1 MVWLLILIMR
11 PPVLSFAAFVFGV
24 FFFCGA
30 VSRSPFREGEFF
42 MSLKRDSVSVCLFP
56 EVQLQLKLFSRPAG
70 QPERLSQP
78 DGGPLGR
85 REEQCHRGLS
95 PGQRRIL
102 GA

>member
-1 MVWLLILIMR
+1 
-11 PPVLSFAAFVFGV
+11 
-24 FFFCGA
+24 
-30 VSRSPFREGEFF
+30 
-42 MSLKRDSVSVCLFP
+42 MSLKRDSVSACFFP
-56 EVQLQLKLFSRPAG
+56 KVQLQLKLFSRPAG